1 LVSVADIFLEEKFR
15 TVSQIEALQGR
26 NREHWPEKL
35 SKGHRVSIDDAVLR
49 TRPPPTPLAPPHG
62 AGVRPDPLPPATI
75 FPGTHYNA
83 VAPPKVQREATSSS
97 SSSSSTMPSS
107 QLPSSSSSIAIPSTS
122 RAPSEAST
130 ASSSSREMVEVA
142 ALLAQRCHEPDAG
155 VEDVVAFFEAIRLQ
169 QYVPMLRE
177 REVDGP
183 ILLELVEQGMESL
196 KEIVP
201 NNLDATKVRSKLRKS
216 DQKSTTTMSSSSSSL
231 PRPQTKSESNSPKQ
245 PANYDC
251 KRILGR
257 GATGLT
263 VLAVDKK
270 TGQRVAIKRVEVD
283 DDSQVSAYDASECV

>member
-1 LVSVADIFLEEKFR
+1 
-15 TVSQIEALQGR
+15 
-26 NREHWPEKL
+26 
-35 SKGHRVSIDDAVLR
+35 
-49 TRPPPTPLAPPHG
+49 
-62 AGVRPDPLPPATI
+62 
-75 FPGTHYNA
+75 
-83 VAPPKVQREATSSS
+83 
-97 SSSSSTMPSS
+97 
-107 QLPSSSSSIAIPSTS
+107 
-122 RAPSEAST
+122 
-130 ASSSSREMVEVA
+130 
-142 ALLAQRCHEPDAG
+142 
-155 VEDVVAFFEAIRLQ
+155 
-169 QYVPMLRE
+169 
-177 REVDGP
+177 
-183 ILLELVEQGMESL
+183 MESL